1 MCQRMQRSCLWR
13 GNLVFWLVC
22 PRFQSLQGYPKSSTG
37 WKACCLT
44 GWYSRF
50 RRWFWPTPSTACQL
64 AGRGAS
70 SLMILF
76 QFRNIFQLSTA
87 YTYSHHFPVQSR
99 VFLGQDPDICRSW
112 TCPPQPTT
120 FMRCGDSS
128 TEISGFGDGFC
139 FDPVPP
145 LALHL
150 LPARC
155 IVGLRHN
162 ALQSAISHSFTASMR
177 FWQKVRHAFHDTS
190 IYFMCHVYAIEVV
203 YDLEVTKPLNFQGSC
218 RTVQL

>member
-1 MCQRMQRSCLWR
+1 MCQRMQRSLWR
-13 GNLVFWLVC
+13 GNLKLARLSKEQHWMKSLLFD
-22 PRFQSLQGYPKSSTG
+22 RMTFQISKMVLADAKYSVPTG
-37 WKACCLT
+37 RS
-44 GWYSRF
+44 G
-50 RRWFWPTPSTACQL
+50 
-64 AGRGAS
+64 GRS
-70 SLMILF
+70 SLLILF

-87 YTYSHHFPVQSR
+87 LTYSNHFPVQSR

-139 FDPVPP
+139 FDPVAP
-145 LALHL
+145 LALHF

-155 IVGLRHN
+155 TAGLRHN
-162 ALQSAISHSFTASMR
+162 ALQSAISHSFMASMP
-177 FWQKVRHAFHDTS
+177 FWQKVRHTFHDTS
-190 IYFMCHVYAIEVV
+190 IYFMCHVDAIEVV
-203 YDLEVTKPLNFQGSC
+203 YDLEVTKPLNSQVSC